1 MVVEEARRRDER
13 RTGVGSRAFGVAGT
27 GVELGEEKFCWLQ
40 FGDCF
45 DLFFGVSAMDATAE
59 IVEEVELPVAVIPSF
74 TSLFL
79 FLYRVPVDGG
89 ASGRIGQNEDNK
101 MAGKIDRN
109 GKIPYFDVV
118 NYFYFLVL
126 KPGRESY

>member
-13 RTGVGSRAFGVAGT
+13 RTGVGSRVFGVAGT

-45 DLFFGVSAMDATAE
+45 DFFFGVSAMDATAE
-59 IVEEVELPVAVIPSF
+59 IVEEVEVAVAVAVIPSF

-101 MAGKIDRN
+101 MAGNLILMLLIIFIFN
-109 GKIPYFDVV
+109 FW
-118 NYFYFLVL
+118 F
-126 KPGRESY
+126 